1 MPNIIEQNVLDEI
14 HRSDGSVIRIFPI
27 TKAENIIGF
36 EKLTETQTKAL
47 RLLAVNSY
55 VVDDTTGK
63 TYKIGVNDGKLYFT
77 ESDVSVMDLLNEIST
92 VINE

>member
-1 MPNIIEQNVLDEI
+1 MGKIIEQNVLKEI
-14 HRSDGSVIRIFPI
+14 HHSDGSVTRQFPI

-63 TYKIGVNDGKLYFT
+63 TYKIGVNEGKLYFE
-77 ESDVSVMDLLNEIST
+77 ESDVSVMDLLNEISAA
-92 VINE
+92 IKE